1 MFPENFLNVAGI
13 LSVSFV
19 FCTNINGIRGISP
32 PFLGETPNIGGL
44 FRVETVMFLEIAAIY
59 RGITVIVRNIRV
71 VIVYSGCIQLYLI
84 E

>member
-1 MFPENFLNVAGI
+1 M
-13 LSVSFV
+13 
-19 FCTNINGIRGISP
+19 
-32 PFLGETPNIGGL
+32 
-44 FRVETVMFLEIAAIY
+44 ETVMFLEIAAIY